1 MDGTGFGQNT
11 RAIMT
16 GGYETDGNRANSVI
30 VITGQSYRVG

>member
-16 GGYETDGNRANSVI
+16 GGYETDGNRAIPVI